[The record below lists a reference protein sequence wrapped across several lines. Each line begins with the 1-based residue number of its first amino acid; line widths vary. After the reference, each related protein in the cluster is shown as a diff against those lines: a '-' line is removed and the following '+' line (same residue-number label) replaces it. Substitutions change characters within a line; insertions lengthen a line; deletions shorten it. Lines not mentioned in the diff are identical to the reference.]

1 MFGDRSKATF
11 FFRKS
16 QELDARSKRASY
28 TPSTEV
34 VRLCIY
40 MYLYLCMPYAL
51 NAVTRSLTPHDFSDC
66 TCF

>member
-40 MYLYLCMPYAL
+40 MYLYLHCTCMHAL
-51 NAVTRSLTPHDFSDC
+51 CTECSCTFSD
-66 TCF
+66 TT